1 MVFYFNK
8 VGSIKMI
15 KKLMLTTMLLSISIV
30 GVANA
35 TTFNARGM
43 GLAGTGVAGGDFSD
57 FSLNPALAAKA
68 KAKVFQHYSFGGG
81 VFVQDEDNFLE
92 EVTLFNKAVRN
103 DNVSALYITGGIGL
117 LEVKKPTYLDVG
129 FHASVGFSLDKVG
142 IAVSVENKT
151 YGASKVNFTTA
162 DANAIF
168 ASLGGVTGTTGTFP
182 SSLSSTVSYSG
193 VAVTELGLTAGVNLG
208 FLDIGLRTKILQ
220 ALVYGEKVNVVDAGN
235 IDPFGESEAFF
246 DANIDLG
253 VQAQVSKFFHLGL
266 AITNLIPLSYEF
278 KQTATGSGLT
288 GSVEITPQI
297 AIGGAF
303 KSDLLLFEVNIE
315 LLDNW
320 YLGQDLTPTKYL
332 RLATEIGNEDG
343 WGALRL
349 GYVLDMNGSRPSVF
363 SVGVG
368 FKPVRSFGFDIGVL
382 MSPEGSLGASA
393 NFNLEF

>member
-1 MVFYFNK
+1 
-8 VGSIKMI
+8 MI
-15 KKLMLTTMLLSISIV
+15 KKILLTTMLISISIG

-81 VFVQDEDNFLE
+81 VFVQDQDNFLE
-92 EVTLFNKAVRN
+92 EVALFNKAVRN

-117 LEVKKPTYLDVG
+117 LEVNKPTYLDVG

-142 IAVSVENKT
+142 IAVSVQNKT
-151 YGASKVNFTTA
+151 YGASKVNFTTT
-162 DANAIF
+162 DATAIF
-168 ASLGGVTGTTGTFP
+168 GQLSVVGGTFTDIGP
-182 SSLSSTVSYSG
+182 LTSTVSYSG
-193 VAVTELGLTAGVNLG
+193 VAVTELGLTAGIDLG
-208 FLDIGLRTKILQ
+208 AIDIGLRTKILQ
-220 ALVYGEKVNVVDAGN
+220 SLVYGETVNIVDAGKT
-235 IDPFGESEAFF
+235 DPFGKSEAFF

-253 VQAQVSKFFHLGL
+253 VQAQLSKFFHLGL
-266 AITNLIPLSYEF
+266 SITNLIPLSYDF
-278 KQTATGSGLT
+278 TSTSNLVGG
-288 GSVEITPQI
+288 VEITPQV
-297 AIGGAF
+297 AIGAAF

-320 YLGQDLTPTKYL
+320 NLGQDLTPTKYL

-349 GYVLDMNGSRPSVF
+349 GYVFDMNGSRPSVF

-393 NFNLEF
+393 NLNMEF